1 MPQRRTLVLTAVVA
15 LMTVVA
21 AWLIIL
27 RPIAPD
33 PVSASPAPVTS
44 TSASPSAPSDGPKAP
59 TKPGRP
65 ATSNAA
71 PTAAPRSTTAVPSA
85 SATAG
90 RQRATAS
97 SGGPVTAGAAGTP
110 AATNRCVAGVP
121 ARLVIPALGVNARFQ
136 NIGLDASA
144 PTDAQGRKPLG
155 NPSDRTKAGWY
166 SAGPRP
172 GSGTGTVLTNGH
184 TYHDGSAIFK
194 ESFASRIA
202 TGQRIDVVQQNGS
215 VCSYQVQRVW
225 REVGAQSDYAKI
237 ISSQGLYNFS
247 GPERLFLAT
256 CGGAFNT
263 WEQNYEH
270 ISLLIATPVGRS

>member
-21 AWLIIL
+21 TWLIIL

-33 PVSASPAPVTS
+33 PVSASPAPMAATS
-44 TSASPSAPSDGPKAP
+44 LSPSASAETTKPGQPATARTSPATGSTPSAPS
-59 TKPGRP
+59 T
-65 ATSNAA
+65 
-71 PTAAPRSTTAVPSA
+71 

-90 RQRATAS
+90 QPAATKGTRAPAAR
-97 SGGPVTAGAAGTP
+97 GAAGAA
-110 AATNRCVAGVP
+110 ATSTRCVAAVP
-121 ARLVIPALGVNARFQ
+121 ARLVIPALGVNAKFQ
-136 NIGLDASA
+136 TIGLDSSG
-144 PTDAQGRKPLG
+144 PTDAQGRKALG

-172 GSGTGTVLTNGH
+172 GSGTGTVLVNGH

-194 ESFASRIA
+194 ESFASKIA
-202 TGQRIDVVQQNGS
+202 NGQRIDIVAGNGS

-225 REVGAQSDYAKI
+225 RDVAKGDYANI
-237 ISSQGLYNFS
+237 VSSQGLYNFS

-256 CGGAFNT
+256 CGGPFNS
-263 WEQNYEH
+263 WEQNYDH
-270 ISLLIATPVGRS
+270 ISLLIATPIDRG